1 MNMNFR
7 IYITLLML
15 FASLTANSQSPKKYL
30 KNGFYEKAFVEAVHK
45 QNRKVKLKKKHT
57 EVIYESYKTMY
68 AKHTANII
76 SPDTK
81 WDFSYNQ
88 LIRMVKYRA
97 KVTHPGVSENLGN
110 LLHDQPVLEHL
121 AKKFNEENKSDIEV
135 AKSYESVQNYE
146 KAFDIYKG
154 MKIRHDQAE
163 PITTLSDRLIL
174 IDCEAK
180 IKFINQKIGDQYILE
195 AKKFL
200 KTATKEAANSAIELI
215 KKARSHRPLDLE
227 EEELLTLANLI
238 IGESWLEEAKK
249 LMLTPTKKNARLAY
263 ELINRAR
270 SARTLTAQEEELLE
284 LAESFGMTRV
294 FVKVKGDNPVND
306 ASSLSGVLN
315 KSKNTNWVTYYF
327 SPDHDQVIDFEMEIS
342 EKQPKVVLGNIRR
355 QVKQN
360 TKNVEYWEEEID
372 DEGNTVKV
380 KKTRLAVAMVAIVSR
395 TKTANM
401 HWSLIVKDLRDGN
414 AIHSESKE
422 TKIELLNEYVSL
434 ESGDIL
440 ALPDNIE
447 SDIEL
452 DSQPFPSDQEMLLQV
467 KDQYLSE
474 LMTLVKSNKDHMRN
488 LNVILLD

>member
-1 MNMNFR
+1 M
-7 IYITLLML
+7 LLVSIS
-15 FASLTANSQSPKKYL
+15 AISQSPKKYL

-57 EVIYESYKTMY
+57 EVIYESYKKMCE
-68 AKHTANII
+68 KHTTNII
-76 SPDTK
+76 SPATK
-81 WDFSYNQ
+81 WAYSYDQ
-88 LIRMVKYRA
+88 LIRMVRYRA
-97 KVTHPGVSENLGN
+97 KVTHPGVSENLEN
-110 LLHDQPVLEHL
+110 LLYNQPVLEHL

-146 KAFDIYKG
+146 KAFDVYQG

-174 IDCEAK
+174 IDCESK
-180 IKFINQKIGDQYILE
+180 IEFVNRKIGDQYIIE

-200 KTATKEAANSAIELI
+200 KIGTKEAANSAIELI

-238 IGESWLEEAKK
+238 IGESWIVEAKK
-249 LMLTPTKKNARLAY
+249 LMQTPTKKNARLAY
-263 ELINRAR
+263 ELMNRAR
-270 SARTLTAQEEELLE
+270 SARTLTAEEEELLE
-284 LAESFGMTRV
+284 LAESMGMTRV
-294 FVKVKGDNPVND
+294 LLKVKGDNPVND

-315 KSKNTNWVTYYF
+315 KGKASNWLTYYY
-327 SPDHDQVIDFEMEIS
+327 SSDYDQVIDFEMEIS
-342 EKQPKVVLGNIRR
+342 EKPPKVVLGNIRR
-355 QVKQN
+355 QVKQS

-372 DEGNTVKV
+372 AEGNTVKV

-401 HWSLIVKDLRDGN
+401 QWSLIVKDLRDGN
-414 AIHSESKE
+414 AIHSETKE
-422 TKIELLNEYVSL
+422 TKIELTNEYVSL

-452 DSQPFPSDQEMLLQV
+452 DSQPFPTDQEMLLQV

-474 LMTLVKSNKDHMRN
+474 LISLVKSNKDHMRN
-488 LNVILLD
+488 LNVILAD